1 LTKLSVCDRFATG
14 ACGNR
19 RARGEGQARARFG
32 NARMPRAVG
41 VSETARRG
49 RGRRTLGS
57 LKVMPG
63 SMGRSTP
70 MSSGAGVR
78 STPGKAC
85 GPGSESGG
93 RLRAECRE
101 CNDASEIPKGSRNEV
116 ISSAITYSWR
126 HRFGVVRLVGGGR
139 LHFRRTRRATMP
151 VRKDVIVLD
160 NGGSTIKVGFAGEA
174 RPVRCAP
181 ARAPSFPRRARFPA
195 SAPPPGARD
204 RFSPPPSSHPRPDS
218 PTLRIQ
224 RRPQLR
230 GET

>member
-1 LTKLSVCDRFATG
+1 MTKLSVCDRFATG

-85 GPGSESGG
+85 GPGSESRGRRVPNAGNATTRAKYRKAAEMRSAVPSRTPGATGSVWFASSAVAAFTSDGPGG
-93 RLRAECRE
+93 RRCRCE
-101 CNDASEIPKGSRNEV
+101 RT
-116 ISSAITYSWR
+116 SS
-126 HRFGVVRLVGGGR
+126 F
-139 LHFRRTRRATMP
+139 
-151 VRKDVIVLD
+151 
-160 NGGSTIKVGFAGEA
+160 STTAG
-174 RPVRCAP
+174 
-181 ARAPSFPRRARFPA
+181 
-195 SAPPPGARD
+195 
-204 RFSPPPSSHPRPDS
+204 PPSRWALPAK
-218 PTLRIQ
+218 
-224 RRPQLR
+224 R
-230 GET
+230 GP

>member
-1 LTKLSVCDRFATG
+1 MTKLSVCDRFATG

-41 VSETARRG
+41 VSETAGRG

-85 GPGSESGG
+85 GPGSESRG

-116 ISSAITYSWR
+116 STSAITTPGATGSVW
-126 HRFGVVRLVGGGR
+126 FASSAVAAFTSDGPGGR
-139 LHFRRTRRATMP
+139 RCRCERTSSF
-151 VRKDVIVLD
+151 
-160 NGGSTIKVGFAGEA
+160 STTAG
-174 RPVRCAP
+174 
-181 ARAPSFPRRARFPA
+181 
-195 SAPPPGARD
+195 
-204 RFSPPPSSHPRPDS
+204 PPSRWALPAK
-218 PTLRIQ
+218 
-224 RRPQLR
+224 R
-230 GET
+230 GP